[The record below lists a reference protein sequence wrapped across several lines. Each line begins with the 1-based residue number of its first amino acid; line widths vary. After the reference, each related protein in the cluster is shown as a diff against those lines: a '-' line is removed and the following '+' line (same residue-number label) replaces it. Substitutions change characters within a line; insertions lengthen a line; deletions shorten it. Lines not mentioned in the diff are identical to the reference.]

1 VALECSP
8 VGSDVPH
15 IALSDNCENQ
25 ARAKLFAEALEEQG
39 FKVRLMW
46 ACAPMMPIVSSERTP

>member
-1 VALECSP
+1 M
-8 VGSDVPH
+8 GSDVPH